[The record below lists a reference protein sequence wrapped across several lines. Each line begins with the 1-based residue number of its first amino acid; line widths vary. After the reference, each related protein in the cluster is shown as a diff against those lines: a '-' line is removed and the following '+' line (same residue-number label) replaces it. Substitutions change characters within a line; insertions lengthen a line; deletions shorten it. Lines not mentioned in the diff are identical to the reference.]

1 MSTRAIDII
10 WNVARWALMLVA
22 ITPLLYMG
30 GVYYPFVVPK
40 VIYFRTLVEVAFVL
54 VLACALLSRERLNLG
69 VLKRKAVWLPL
80 VFLGASYLSAFF
92 GVDFYHSFWSIFERM
107 DGLIT
112 STHLIVYFYLIIFVF
127 KAEDWQKFFIFNGII
142 GSLVVLYS
150 IAQYFGISWFKDATD
165 TRIKGTIGN
174 AAFLA
179 SYLGIL
185 FFLSLYLVRGTKT
198 LIVRRAWQVVAFLSV
213 VVILLTQTR
222 GAIVAGM
229 FALMVYLAYSLIT
242 TQEKKYKTYA
252 LVGIIAFTFLLG
264 IGYLYRAELSSSRV
278 PFIARTASISLS
290 DTTTM
295 SRLFIWENSISA
307 FAERSL
313 LGYGMEN
320 FEYVYN
326 KFYDPQFIQ
335 EEWFDR
341 SHNVYVDQAIHGG
354 ILGLAL
360 YLFIVVY
367 ALYLAWRYIRT
378 EKSTGLI
385 FFFLL
390 LVYVAQNF
398 FIFDTLNSAFLFWAI
413 LAFLIFLT
421 TETKSTLLKEEPLN
435 GIPWKASTI
444 IVIVVGMGVVWYF
457 VNYLPFR
464 ANRALG
470 EGYLYQIVDVK
481 RSLEAFDRGLAYGTF
496 ADMEYGYQT
505 YDTYTNKVGYGNKIA
520 HSEMVESY
528 DVAVQLYKKLIE
540 KYPWNVRLY
549 VYFGHIVEN
558 RPEGA
563 IYDEPLFEELMQKA
577 TELSPKRPTAYY
589 IWANVYLGKIKDA
602 RTEAEKQQL
611 SNKALEILSRYASQ
625 VPNFPDAQFV
635 VSGIAE
641 KAGNKDLAE
650 EYFKK
655 GARVYKPSPAL
666 ARRAVGYLLRT
677 GDYARAEPYLKDI
690 AEGENN
696 NADAWLDL
704 AKVYRLNGKVDEAV
718 EALNRVNAI
727 NPEAL
732 KKEPALVNEI
742 LGSYSR

>member
-1 MSTRAIDII
+1 MSTRTIDII

-40 VIYFRTLVEVAFVL
+40 VIYFRTLVEIALVL
-54 VLACALLSRERLNLG
+54 VLACALLSRERLNIG
-69 VLKRKAVWLPL
+69 ILKRKIVWLPII
-80 VFLGASYLSAFF
+80 FLGASYLSALF
-92 GVDFYHSFWSIFERM
+92 GVDFYHSFWSSFERM
-107 DGLIT
+107 DGLIN
-112 STHLIVYFYLIIFVF
+112 STHLIVYFYLITLVF
-127 KAEDWQKFFIFNGII
+127 KAEDWKKFFIFNGIV
-142 GSLVVLYS
+142 GSLVVLYAL
-150 IAQYFGISWFKDATD
+150 AQYFGISWFKDVTD
-165 TRIKGTIGN
+165 TRVKGTIGN

-185 FFLSLYLVRGTKT
+185 FFLSLYLVRGAKT
-198 LIVRRAWQVVAFLSV
+198 LIVRRTWQVVALLSI

-229 FALMVYLAYSLIT
+229 FALVVYLAYSLIT

-252 LVGIIAFTFLLG
+252 LVGIIATALLMG
-264 IGYLYRAELSSSRV
+264 VGYLYRAELSSSRV

-290 DTTTM
+290 DPTTM
-295 SRLFIWENSISA
+295 SRLFIWKNSISA
-307 FAERSL
+307 FAERPL

-354 ILGLAL
+354 ILGLIL
-360 YLFIVVY
+360 YLLIVVY
-367 ALYLAWRYIRT
+367 ALYLAWRYMRI
-378 EKSTGLI
+378 EKSTGLA

-390 LVYVAQNF
+390 LVYAAQNF

-413 LAFLIFLT
+413 LAFLIFVT
-421 TETKSTLLKEEPLN
+421 TEPESAYPKEGLSKSS
-435 GIPWKASTI
+435 PWVLG
-444 IVIVVGMGVVWYF
+444 VIVVATVGMGVVWYV
-457 VNYLPFR
+457 VNYLPLR

-481 RSLEAFDRGLAYGTF
+481 RSLDAFDRGLAYGTF

-505 YDTYTNKVGYGNKIA
+505 YDTYTNKVGYGKKMSR
-520 HSEMVESY
+520 SEMTESY
-528 DVAVQLYKKLIE
+528 DAAVRLYKKLIE

-563 IYDEPLFEELMQKA
+563 TYDEVLFEELMQKA

-589 IWANVYLGKIKDA
+589 IWANVYLSKLKDA

-635 VSGIAE
+635 VSGVAE
-641 KAGNKDLAE
+641 KAGNKDIAE

-704 AKVYRLNGKVDEAV
+704 AKVYHLNGKVDESV
-718 EALNRVNAI
+718 EALNKVNAI
-727 NPEAL
+727 NPDAL
-732 KKEPALVNEI
+732 KKESALVNEI
-742 LGSYSR
+742 LGSYR